1 MGLRVN
7 TNIASLTAQRH
18 MSVVTNRLQGNY
30 SRLASGLRIA
40 SAADDAAGLAISEKM
55 RSQIRSYTVAS
66 RNAQDGISLAQSA
79 EGALGEVSNILG
91 RMREL
96 AMQSSNGTL
105 SDEDRTTVDA
115 EFQAMISE
123 IDRISSQAQF
133 NDINLL
139 DGSATTLS
147 MQIGLNSGESII
159 LNLADLRPD
168 NASGLNL
175 TVSGNALDVS
185 TSANAE
191 IALGRLDA
199 AITYTNSSRG
209 DLGAQQNRMESS
221 LRSIQSAKENLSA
234 AESRIR
240 DVDVASESA
249 DLTRNSIMQQASVSI
264 LQQANTQPQIALSLL
279 QG

>member
-30 SRLASGLRIA
+30 SRLASGLRI
-40 SAADDAAGLAISEKM
+40 STAADDAAGLAISEKM
-55 RSQIRSYTVAS
+55 RSQIRSFTVAS
-66 RNAQDGISLAQSA
+66 RNAQDGISLAQTA
-79 EGALGEVSNILG
+79 EGALSEVSNVLS

-105 SDEDRTTVDA
+105 SAQDRLTLDA
-115 EFQAMISE
+115 EYQAMIQE
-123 IDRISSQAQF
+123 IDRIAQQTTF

-139 DGSATTLS
+139 DGSVPGGSVEIQVGINLNEVIDVTLDDMQVANAT
-147 MQIGLNSGESII
+147 G
-159 LNLADLRPD
+159 LNLAATDITTAANAQALLADLD
-168 NASGLNL
+168 NAL
-175 TVSGNALDVS
+175 TF
-185 TSANAE
+185 
-191 IALGRLDA
+191 
-199 AITYTNSSRG
+199 TNTTRG
-209 DLGAQQNRMESS
+209 DLGAQQNRMESA
-221 LRSIQSAKENLSA
+221 LRSILNARENLSS

-240 DVDVASESA
+240 DVDVAAESA
-249 DLTRNSIMQQASVSI
+249 DLTRNSIMQQAATSI

>member
-1 MGLRVN
+1 
-7 TNIASLTAQRH
+7 
-18 MSVVTNRLQGNY
+18 MSQVTNRLQGNY

-55 RSQIRSYTVAS
+55 RSQIRSFTVAS
-66 RNAQDGISLAQSA
+66 RNAQDGISLAQTA

-105 SDEDRTTVDA
+105 SVEDRTTLNS
-115 EFQAMISE
+115 EFQAMIQE
-123 IDRISSQAQF
+123 VDRIATQTEF

-139 DGSATTLS
+139 DGSSASVT
-147 MQIGLNSGESII
+147 MQIGLNSGETINI
-159 LNLADLRPD
+159 NLGDMQTS
-168 NASGLNL
+168 NAAGLNIS
-175 TVSGNALDVS
+175 TLDVLD
-185 TSANAE
+185 TTNATA
-191 IALGRLDA
+191 ALGRLDT
-199 AITYTNSSRG
+199 AITFTNTSRG
-209 DLGAQQNRMESS
+209 DLGAQQNRMQST
-221 LRSIQSAKENLSA
+221 LRSILNARENLSA

-240 DVDVASESA
+240 DVDIASESA
-249 DLTRNSIMQQASVSI
+249 DLTRNSIMQQAASSI